1 MAADKDIESVAGVLI
16 VDALSDD
23 LAVTWASPGFELLT
37 GYGAIEV
44 LGRNARLLQGPD
56 TDPRAVSAIR
66 QALADGADC
75 YLTILNYRADGSQFW
90 NELSLTPQRD
100 RNGTVVRW
108 IAAMRDVSDRIRLQ
122 QNPQKSA
129 DFDQLTGLPGHSALY
144 DEMRAALHRAR
155 VHDREAALLLID
167 IEDFA
172 RVNDQHSRA
181 VGDTVLRAAADR
193 LRGLVRPGDTLA
205 RVGSDE
211 FALLLADVP
220 ARASEVAAE
229 LALRLDAALREPFGS
244 DSLKIELR
252 ANTGIAVFPGAL
264 TAPELLTQAT
274 MAADLALS
282 QGRTYVIFQPKPA
295 RLLVSAD
302 EAFGPG
308 SYVDEL
314 REILTAGRITCLLQP
329 VMEITG
335 AEPEVA
341 GYEAFARGPE
351 GSALHAPQRLKATA
365 AAAGLLAEL
374 DWACRSAAVSAAVE
388 QGLPEGTTLFV
399 NTTAATIGD
408 PAPAG
413 HRAGSELSGRYDLI
427 LDLPVDELESG
438 AVDAL
443 RAAARWQALGGRLA
457 IDDLGAGTR
466 GLGLLPLL
474 DPDVVK
480 LDLSRITGHAPSE
493 QARLATAVTA
503 YAERTG
509 GQVVAEG
516 IDSNHALTTAAALG
530 ARFGQGRHFEADPEA
545 GAPEAGVPH
554 RPPGLTTPPVTA
566 TGPFSRQA
574 QVAAAAE
581 HTPQTPFE
589 MLTAGRPPE
598 RLSQAAV
605 EAAMTLAEQRAQ
617 HGDGVVVLT
626 VLPSQALLDE
636 ERSARLRSVA
646 RHSPLVAVLGEQ
658 MVAEPVAEA
667 AGVQLVAGDPL
678 IGSWCLVVLGTDLA
692 IALAAEQDTNGDYLL
707 ARSTDPNLVVAAART
722 LLPRLTADTLRS

>member
-1 MAADKDIESVAGVLI
+1 MGADQNIESVAGVLI

-23 LAVTWASPGFELLT
+23 LAITWASPGFELLT

-56 TDPRAVSAIR
+56 TDPRAISTIR
-66 QALADGADC
+66 QALADGTDC
-75 YLTILNYRADGSQFW
+75 YLTVLNYRADGSPFW
-90 NELSLTPQRD
+90 NELSISPQRD
-100 RNGTVVRW
+100 KHGTVVRW
-108 IAAMRDVSDRIRLQ
+108 IAAMRDVSDRMRLQ
-122 QNPQKSA
+122 QQPQDTP

-172 RVNDQHSRA
+172 QVNDAHGRD
-181 VGDTVLRAAADR
+181 VGDAILRAAADR

-205 RVGSDE
+205 RTNSDE

-220 ARASEVAAE
+220 SRASEVAAE

-282 QGRTYVIFQPKPA
+282 QGRPYVIFQAKPA
-295 RLLVSAD
+295 RMLVNAD
-302 EAFGPG
+302 EAFGPA

-314 REILTAGRITCLLQP
+314 RSILAAGQITCLLQP
-329 VMEITG
+329 VMDITG
-335 AEPEVA
+335 EAPEVA

-351 GSALHAPQRLKATA
+351 GSALHEPQRLVATA
-365 AAAGLLAEL
+365 EAAGLLAEL
-374 DWACRSAAVSAAVE
+374 DWACRAAALHAAAD

-408 PAPAG
+408 PAPAD
-413 HRAGSELSGRYDLI
+413 HRSSSELSGRYDLV
-427 LDLPVDELESG
+427 LDLPVAELERD
-438 AVDAL
+438 AVATL

-480 LDLSRITGHAPSE
+480 LDLSRISGHAPSE

-516 IDSNHALTTAAALG
+516 VESPNGLTTAAALG
-530 ARFGQGRHFEADPEA
+530 ARFAQGRLFEA
-545 GAPEAGVPH
+545 GAEPNAPLGGVPH
-554 RPPGLTTPPVTA
+554 RPPGLTTPPVGA
-566 TGPFSRQA
+566 TGPFTRQA
-574 QVAAAAE
+574 HESVSE
-581 HTPQTPFE
+581 HDPQTPFE
-589 MLTAGRPPE
+589 MLTAGRTPE
-598 RLSQAAV
+598 RLPQAAL

-617 HGDGVVVLT
+617 HGDGVVVLS
-626 VLPSQALLDE
+626 VLPTPTLLDE
-636 ERSARLRSVA
+636 ERSARMRSIA
-646 RHSPLVAVLGEQ
+646 RHSPLVALFGDELGS
-658 MVAEPVAEA
+658 EPVAEA
-667 AGVQLVAGDPL
+667 SGVQLAPGDRL
-678 IGSWCLVVLGTDLA
+678 IGSWCLVVLGTGLA
-692 IALAAEQDTNGDYLL
+692 IALAAEQQPEGDYLV

-722 LLPRLTADTLRS
+722 LLPRLTADSLRS